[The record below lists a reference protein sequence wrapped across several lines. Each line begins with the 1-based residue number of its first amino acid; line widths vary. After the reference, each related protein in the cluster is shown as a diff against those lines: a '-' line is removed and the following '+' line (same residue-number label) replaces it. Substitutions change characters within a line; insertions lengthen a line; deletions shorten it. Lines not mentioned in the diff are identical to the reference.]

1 MNLSICI
8 ATYNG
13 GSYIKEQIDSILPQI
28 GKNDEIII
36 SDDSS
41 TDNTLDVIKSFKDK
55 RIKIFPNNKFHSP
68 IFNFENAL
76 KQAKGDYIFLSD
88 QDDIWLDNKVAK
100 MVEALKQY
108 SLVVSDCYVVD
119 KDCNIIRD
127 SFFTKQ
133 PTPGILKNIIKNN
146 YIGCC
151 MALRREVLTKA
162 LPFPKQIAMHDI
174 WLGLC
179 GSLYYKALFI
189 PDKLIL
195 YRRHGNNASPT
206 GERSKYSLKY
216 KLCYRIELILLLVKR
231 FMHR

>member
-1 MNLSICI
+1 MVSVCI

-13 GSYIKEQIDSILPQI
+13 EKYIREQLNSILSQLTVD
-28 GKNDEIII
+28 DEIII

-41 TDNTLDVIKSFKDK
+41 TDKTIEILREYKDP
-55 RIKIFPNNKFHSP
+55 RIRIFSGGKFHSP

-179 GSLYYKALFI
+179 GSLYYKAIFI

>member
-1 MNLSICI
+1 MISVCI

-13 GSYIKEQIDSILPQI
+13 EEYIEEQINSILGQL
-28 GKNDEIII
+28 KNNDEIII

-41 TDNTLDVIKSFKDK
+41 TDNTLDVIKSFNDE

-68 IFNFENAL
+68 IYNFENAL
-76 KQAKGDYIFLSD
+76 KQVQGDYIFLSD

-127 SFFTKQ
+127 SFFTKK

-179 GSLYYKALFI
+179 GSLYYKAIFI